1 MAELQKN
8 YKEAQRLMGTVQ
20 EQLDA
25 DIENPHGSCSQSD
38 TQPSQVY
45 EEQLATTEDEGDPN
59 QGQQEE
65 NMQEEMRQTRGS
77 VSKGNARTRKR
88 GRAGARQQVDEEVE
102 ATEETEAGTQEENP
116 RR

>member
-1 MAELQKN
+1 
-8 YKEAQRLMGTVQ
+8 
-20 EQLDA
+20 
-25 DIENPHGSCSQSD
+25 
-38 TQPSQVY
+38 
-45 EEQLATTEDEGDPN
+45 
-59 QGQQEE
+59 
-65 NMQEEMRQTRGS
+65 MQEEMRQTRGS